1 MMARVKKLNRV
12 LTVSDERVSGY
23 LRDGYDQIDETGNIL
38 KRATGGRT
46 VPVSEHNKALDKIE
60 ALEEELKAAQKALE
74 KAQKELK
81 AKKDSKKE

>member
-1 MMARVKKLNRV
+1 MARVKKLNRV
-12 LTVSDERVSGY
+12 LTVSDESVSGY
-23 LRDGYDQIDETGNIL
+23 LKDGYDQIDETGNIL
-38 KRATGGRT
+38 KRATGGRA

-60 ALEEELKAAQKALE
+60 TLEEELKAAQKALE